1 MTNCARHLALL
12 PKRAHKL
19 RIVRVTRQIN
29 DGSMPTHIENGIVII
44 YIYFGECLGGCKFL
58 LDGGVF
64 EEFDGIGVGFV

>member
-1 MTNCARHLALL
+1 MTNCTRHLPLL
-12 PKRAHKL
+12 PKRAHEF

-44 YIYFGECLGGCKFL
+44 DIHFGECFGGCKFL
-58 LDGGVF
+58 LDCGVF